1 MRAVAT
7 EFSVLFPS
15 PIRPD
20 TLAGYVEYASFL
32 PLSILFAVWAMI
44 AATGAVRGDEERG
57 VVEATLASGL
67 SRWRAV
73 SARTLAF
80 AIAITIASLAA
91 AAGFAIGASAGGDPF
106 DARALIEEAVL
117 IIALGLSCYALSML
131 ASQLAAA
138 RLATA
143 TAGILLLALFLLNS
157 LSRTFSSLS
166 LVRWLSPFRY
176 VDLTRPLPPGGTFE
190 IKSVIVLIGISVA
203 ATVLAALA
211 FAVRDLGSPLIRPP
225 VREHATS
232 YDATR
237 APWWSIPVIRGLY
250 DHRIGLV
257 AWSIGL
263 AGLAVI
269 FVSLTKTIVQPL
281 LSIPAFAPYFQAF
294 VQGDVYPSFLGYIWL
309 NVAQLLFAAYAIT
322 QVARWSA
329 EDGDGRL
336 ELILSQPMSR
346 VGVVLERMTVLALGA
361 LLIAAISGEAV
372 FYASRSNGIVLNG
385 SRLAAASLMLI
396 PFTLV
401 FASAGAL
408 LAAWNPRAAVGL
420 LGAVAFASYMDV
432 EVGALLKL
440 PLWVQDL
447 SAFKLFGRPLLTGVD
462 SRNLAIMLLV
472 ALAGLGSSI
481 LVMQRRDVGS

>member
-1 MRAVAT
+1 
-7 EFSVLFPS
+7 
-15 PIRPD
+15 
-20 TLAGYVEYASFL
+20 
-32 PLSILFAVWAMI
+32 
-44 AATGAVRGDEERG
+44 
-57 VVEATLASGL
+57 
-67 SRWRAV
+67 
-73 SARTLAF
+73 
-80 AIAITIASLAA
+80 
-91 AAGFAIGASAGGDPF
+91 
-106 DARALIEEAVL
+106 
-117 IIALGLSCYALSML
+117 
-131 ASQLAAA
+131 
-138 RLATA
+138 
-143 TAGILLLALFLLNS
+143 
-157 LSRTFSSLS
+157 
-166 LVRWLSPFRY
+166 
-176 VDLTRPLPPGGTFE
+176 
-190 IKSVIVLIGISVA
+190 
-203 ATVLAALA
+203 
-211 FAVRDLGSPLIRPP
+211 
-225 VREHATS
+225 
-232 YDATR
+232 
-237 APWWSIPVIRGLY
+237 
-250 DHRIGLV
+250 
-257 AWSIGL
+257 
-263 AGLAVI
+263 
-269 FVSLTKTIVQPL
+269 
-281 LSIPAFAPYFQAF
+281 
-294 VQGDVYPSFLGYIWL
+294 L